1 LGIGPRFGYDKGG
14 AITRVSTN
22 PMRSEPDTTAAI
34 DPSLDEQLTKFARST
49 QTGVWTH
56 LDKRQII
63 SDIRDRIINPYQI
76 QQGEQPF
83 CGPAAVVFELIRRQP
98 DRYIQICQSLYEH
111 GSFEGYSKKFVAAG
125 RLCRSYGNLR
135 MAQADWMILATLR
148 DCANKIVPVHP
159 KAPKLIRELGGITK
173 PWEISNWVRELLGY
187 TYSKSHPTPLS
198 GEFRAIQAANSTIE
212 SGGVAFALINS
223 QGLLGHN
230 SFIANHFHRIYPNH
244 WVTIVGNISM
254 IGTRSYATESALKGS
269 QQYSNHRIE
278 FDIYSW
284 GRKIHVNTDT
294 ATIKKFFWGVI
305 TGKSISNLVQ
315 N

>member
-1 LGIGPRFGYDKGG
+1 MGIALGFGYDKGG

-22 PMRSEPDTTAAI
+22 PMRSEPDTIKAI
-34 DPSLDEQLTKFARST
+34 DPSLDEQLAKFARST

-56 LDKRQII
+56 LDKSQII
-63 SDIRDRIINPYQI
+63 SDIRDRIDNPYQI

-111 GSFEGYSKKFVAAG
+111 GSFEGYSKKIVAAG

-159 KAPKLIRELGGITK
+159 KAPKLIREIGGITK
-173 PWEISNWVRELLGY
+173 PWEISGWVRELLGY
-187 TYSKSHPTPLS
+187 NSKSHPTPLS

-223 QGLLGHN
+223 QGLLGNN
-230 SFIANHFHRIYPNH
+230 SFLAARFHRVYPNH
-244 WVTIVGNISM
+244 WVTIVSNIS
-254 IGTRSYATESALKGS
+254 IESPTKIS
-269 QQYSNHRIE
+269 KHSNGRIE

-284 GRKIHVNTDT
+284 GRKIHVSTNP
-294 ATIKKFFWGVI
+294 ATIKDFFWGV
-305 TGKSISNLVQ
+305 TLGKSTSKLSTLN
-315 N
+315 